1 MKDTS
6 KTSKEFEKVLF
17 ALLEEKNYH
26 DITINEICALAN
38 KTKMTFYSYF
48 KDKEDLL
55 SKASINLINYEY
67 NEAYEK
73 IINKE
78 TSSEEIEYLS
88 ILETYEWVAR
98 HYNQIQ
104 NLIYKGETL
113 PFEIFKKALYINYS
127 KYITYAI
134 SSSGIDI
141 PSDYI
146 SVFCFEGIFGS
157 CLYYAEQLKNNK
169 NKKKTKE
176 SIKKICRLLAKF
188 VMVVEKGKEKDFCIA
203 TEEKVN
209 EQ

>member
-1 MKDTS
+1 
-6 KTSKEFEKVLF
+6 
-17 ALLEEKNYH
+17 
-26 DITINEICALAN
+26 
-38 KTKMTFYSYF
+38 MTFYSYF

-73 IINKE
+73 IKNKE

-113 PFEIFKKALYINYS
+113 PFEIFKKALYTNYS

-141 PSDYI
+141 PSDYL

-176 SIKKICRLLAKF
+176 SIKKICRLLARF
-188 VMVVEKGKEKDFCIA
+188 VMVVEKG
-203 TEEKVN
+203 EEKS
-209 EQ
+209 

>member
-1 MKDTS
+1 MKEYN

-67 NEAYEK
+67 NKAYEK

-98 HYNQIQ
+98 HYNQIHRLRRKQ
-104 NLIYKGETL
+104 R
-113 PFEIFKKALYINYS
+113 AS
-127 KYITYAI
+127 
-134 SSSGIDI
+134 
-141 PSDYI
+141 
-146 SVFCFEGIFGS
+146 FCFPRQ
-157 CLYYAEQLKNNK
+157 CAN
-169 NKKKTKE
+169 
-176 SIKKICRLLAKF
+176 R
-188 VMVVEKGKEKDFCIA
+188 
-203 TEEKVN
+203 
-209 EQ
+209 

>member
-67 NEAYEK
+67 NKAYEK

-78 TSSEEIEYLS
+78 TSLEEIEYLS

-127 KYITYAI
+127 KYIAYAI

-141 PSDYI
+141 PSDYF

-176 SIKKICRLLAKF
+176 SIKKICRILAKF
-188 VMVVEKGKEKDFCIA
+188 VMMVEKG
-203 TEEKVN
+203 EEKS
-209 EQ
+209 

>member
-1 MKDTS
+1 MKEYN

-67 NEAYEK
+67 NEEYEK

-113 PFEIFKKALYINYS
+113 PFEIFKKALYKNYS

-134 SSSGIDI
+134 SSNGIDI
-141 PSDYI
+141 PSDYL

-188 VMVVEKGKEKDFCIA
+188 VMVVEKG
-203 TEEKVN
+203 EEKR
-209 EQ
+209 

>member
-17 ALLEEKNYH
+17 ALLEKKNYH
-26 DITINEICALAN
+26 DITINEICALTN

-48 KDKEDLL
+48 KDKDDLL

-127 KYITYAI
+127 KFIAYAI

-141 PSDYI
+141 PSDYL

-176 SIKKICRLLAKF
+176 SIKKICRLLAKL
-188 VMVVEKGKEKDFCIA
+188 VMVVEKG
-203 TEEKVN
+203 EEN
-209 EQ
+209 S